1 MTTPRDPWLLDA
13 ASERVALGTNCELV
27 KPSANTSHA
36 RSRFC
41 TEVREYTLCEYAVRE
56 YTLCEYSVRGYAFKK
71 CAQDGHAVR

>member
-41 TEVREYTLCEYAVRE
+41 TEVREYTLCEY
-56 YTLCEYSVRGYAFKK
+56 SVRGYAFKK